1 MRVTRTEGDGEL
13 PRAAVVLL
21 AAGEGRRVG
30 AATNKVLLPLAGRAV
45 FTWSLRTALT
55 LPGVRRVVLVVRPQ
69 DRPGID
75 RALEEV
81 GAEFPGAALWIVKG
95 GETRHAS
102 EWNAVHALRHDIA
115 DGSVD
120 VVAIH
125 DTARPLARTDLFER
139 VIAAARRYG
148 GALPVVERRSLVSRG
163 SDERPPGAVVGVQT
177 PQAFDASRLWSAY
190 ASAERDGFVGTDT
203 ASCLERYT
211 GTAIHCVRSDAT
223 NLKITFPEDVALA
236 ERLLRGG

>member
-1 MRVTRTEGDGEL
+1 MRVTRTEGDREL
-13 PRAAVVLL
+13 PGTAVVLL

-30 AATNKVLLPLAGRAV
+30 ADTNKVLLPLAGSAV

-55 LPGVRRVVLVVRPQ
+55 LSGVRRVVLVVRPQ
-69 DRPGID
+69 DRPDID
-75 RALEEV
+75 HALEEV
-81 GAEFPGAALWIVKG
+81 GGEFPGAALWIVAG
-95 GETRHAS
+95 GDSRHAS

-125 DTARPLARTDLFER
+125 DTARPLAPAHLFER
-139 VIAAARRYG
+139 VIAAARRHG
-148 GALPVVERRSLVSRG
+148 GALPVVERHSLVTRDDGEAPST
-163 SDERPPGAVVGVQT
+163 VVGVQT
-177 PQAFDASRLWSAY
+177 PQAFDAERLWSAY

-211 GTAIHCVRSDAT
+211 DTTIHCVRSDAT
-223 NLKITFPEDVALA
+223 NLKITFPEDIALA
-236 ERLLRGG
+236 ERLLRSG

>member
-1 MRVTRTEGDGEL
+1 VRVTSPPESDAPPG
-13 PRAAVVLL
+13 AAVVLL

-30 AATNKVLLPLAGRAV
+30 AATNKVLLPLAGSAV
-45 FTWSLRTALT
+45 FTWSLRTVLA

-81 GAEFPGAALWIVKG
+81 GAEFPGAELWIVSG
-95 GETRHAS
+95 GESRHAS
-102 EWNAVHALRHDIA
+102 EWNAVHALRRDIA

-125 DTARPLARTDLFER
+125 DTARPLARTELFER

-148 GALPVVERRSLVSRG
+148 GALPVVERRSLVPRAG
-163 SDERPPGAVVGVQT
+163 GKAPPTVVGVQT
-177 PQAFDASRLWSAY
+177 PQAFDAGRLWSAY
-190 ASAERDGFVGTDT
+190 ASAEQDRFIGTDT

-211 GTAIHCVRSDAT
+211 DTAIHCVHGDAR